1 MIVDV
6 HTHLPSHFEA
16 VPDDEA
22 LYNDVIRPDR
32 PVRMHHGFEDY
43 IRVMGP
49 VDKAIA
55 FGLAPRPGPEAEEL
69 GKLGPGFG
77 DKLNDVA
84 AALAARS
91 PEKVIGFMSVHPDDE
106 NVMDEMER
114 CVHDLGLRGMKLAP
128 NYQTFEPLGEPA
140 RRVYEYA
147 QRNGLP
153 IVFHQGTA
161 PTPSAPLRFA
171 HPLVMDEI
179 AMAFPDLIVVMAHLA
194 HPWHADCIAVIR
206 KHPNV
211 YADLSGQLYRPWS
224 MYTGLRLAWEWGV
237 FDKLLFAS
245 DWPVT
250 DPDEAIASL
259 RGFNRFATK
268 HHLPPVPQDDL
279 EAIIQRDSLELL
291 GLA

>member
-43 IRVMGP
+43 IRVMAP

-55 FGLAPRPGPEAEEL
+55 FGLAPRPGPEADEL
-69 GKLGPGFG
+69 ARLGPGFG
-77 DKLNDVA
+77 GGLNDVA
-84 AALAARS
+84 AALAARY
-91 PEKVIGFMSVHPDDE
+91 PDKVIGFMSVHPDDE

-114 CVHDLGLRGMKLAP
+114 CVNDLGLRGMKLAP

-140 RRVYEYA
+140 RRVYDYA

-161 PTPSAPLRFA
+161 PTPSAPLRYA

-179 AMAFPDLIVVMAHLA
+179 AMAYPDLVVVMAHLA

-224 MYTGLRLAWEWGV
+224 MYTGLRLAWEWSV
-237 FDKLLFAS
+237 FPKLLFAS

-250 DPDEAIASL
+250 DPDEAIAAL
-259 RGFNRFATK
+259 RGLNRFATK
-268 HHLPPVPQDDL
+268 HHLPPVPKDAV
-279 EAIIQRDSLELL
+279 EAVIQRDSLTLL
-291 GLA
+291 GLE